1 MKICDRENIE
11 KYKMLY
17 KKAAEI
23 SKNAYAPYSDFK
35 VGAALM
41 TDEGR
46 VYTGVNIENS
56 SFGAGICA
64 ERTAFAKAVSEGER
78 HFSAI
83 AVYAEKDEAV
93 PCGICRQFMYEFAPE
108 IIVITGEGDGRL
120 NVRSLEELL
129 PDGFRVEGRK

>member
-64 ERTAFAKAVSEGER
+64 GQRLQKLFLKAKDI
-78 HFSAI
+78 F
-83 AVYAEKDEAV
+83 
-93 PCGICRQFMYEFAPE
+93 
-108 IIVITGEGDGRL
+108 
-120 NVRSLEELL
+120 LL
-129 PDGFRVEGRK
+129 

>member
-1 MKICDRENIE
+1 
-11 KYKMLY
+11 
-17 KKAAEI
+17 
-23 SKNAYAPYSDFK
+23 
-35 VGAALM
+35 M

-83 AVYAEKDEAV
+83 AVYAEK
-93 PCGICRQFMYEFAPE
+93 G
-108 IIVITGEGDGRL
+108 
-120 NVRSLEELL
+120 
-129 PDGFRVEGRK
+129 